1 MAVKSCLDCSG
12 YPISPSSSGNDLV
25 VTRGDEGGLEF
36 SVTAVKCVL
45 GGASSGGEASLVP
58 FTSGSSLGRSNMDGR
73 ARLGNAFVG
82 LSGSCIGSEVD
93 LGSMDSGSSIS
104 GRGGRGLRAPGEV
117 RYVISC
123 RHLFIS
129 TCF

>member
-1 MAVKSCLDCSG
+1 
-12 YPISPSSSGNDLV
+12 
-25 VTRGDEGGLEF
+25 
-36 SVTAVKCVL
+36 
-45 GGASSGGEASLVP
+45 LVP
-58 FTSGSSLGRSNMDGR
+58 FASGSSLGRSNMDGR
-73 ARLGNAFVG
+73 ARFGNAFVG
-82 LSGSCIGSEVD
+82 LSGSRIGSEVD
-93 LGSMDSGSSIS
+93 FGSIDSGSSIS